1 MLNKIQRLVDDTY
14 NVIVCCN
21 SEIYKNALREEIMQ
35 KFSIYKEYCATVATA
50 TEVTSIK
57 HETIMPPLIGNK
69 WLVEIDEEK
78 LGIKETM
85 RCLVNANDNS
95 INLIYVKKYKDYKY
109 LIGLDSIKRL
119 GIRSASLY
127 LNKLDFGDLMYFVKK
142 LFGEN
147 YTRYISDE
155 TITILNKE
163 YNTTPEKVLQLLIRV
178 KSGLQITTKQDI
190 IRAIGVG
197 KNSAI
202 SLTLSILLRE
212 VKTTTGMKKY
222 LKEDLQRL
230 KDLSLDI
237 GWYAIRSAMIETLD
251 KFIEIKGWIIKGS
264 YNKIHKQM
272 PKYADDKVMSAYI
285 KYDWALFD
293 KITMGKLLQLRDMLS
308 FEDRELGD
316 DMELWFMQI
325 LYSFY
330 GKELQKVE
338 EV

>member
-35 KFSIYKEYCATVATA
+35 KFNIYKEYCATVATA

-202 SLTLSILLRE
+202 SLAHYCHQSHQCQT
-212 VKTTTGMKKY
+212 
-222 LKEDLQRL
+222 
-230 KDLSLDI
+230 
-237 GWYAIRSAMIETLD
+237 
-251 KFIEIKGWIIKGS
+251 
-264 YNKIHKQM
+264 
-272 PKYADDKVMSAYI
+272 
-285 KYDWALFD
+285 
-293 KITMGKLLQLRDMLS
+293 
-308 FEDRELGD
+308 
-316 DMELWFMQI
+316 
-325 LYSFY
+325 
-330 GKELQKVE
+330 
-338 EV
+338 